1 MIEQDFI
8 MLIMNCVKYEK
19 KALFQKRTWLKLI
32 PPYLRYYH
40 VIGDEKMETT
50 YRFDE
55 EKRILW
61 VKTPDDY
68 TSLPNKVITAY
79 RAVNETFQF
88 KYLFKTDDDQI
99 LVNPQ
104 FLDTTARPFWGV
116 TAKRSPAK
124 SNGSMRIFDAQRCKN
139 TKGVVKKLI

>member
-1 MIEQDFI
+1 MNMIEQDFI

-32 PPYLRYYH
+32 PPYLQYYH

-61 VKTPDDY
+61 VKIP
-68 TSLPNKVITAY
+68 KV
-79 RAVNETFQF
+79 
-88 KYLFKTDDDQI
+88 
-99 LVNPQ
+99 
-104 FLDTTARPFWGV
+104 
-116 TAKRSPAK
+116 
-124 SNGSMRIFDAQRCKN
+124 
-139 TKGVVKKLI
+139 

>member
-1 MIEQDFI
+1 MNMIEQDFI

-61 VKTPDDY
+61 VKIP
-68 TSLPNKVITAY
+68 KV
-79 RAVNETFQF
+79 
-88 KYLFKTDDDQI
+88 
-99 LVNPQ
+99 
-104 FLDTTARPFWGV
+104 
-116 TAKRSPAK
+116 
-124 SNGSMRIFDAQRCKN
+124 
-139 TKGVVKKLI
+139 